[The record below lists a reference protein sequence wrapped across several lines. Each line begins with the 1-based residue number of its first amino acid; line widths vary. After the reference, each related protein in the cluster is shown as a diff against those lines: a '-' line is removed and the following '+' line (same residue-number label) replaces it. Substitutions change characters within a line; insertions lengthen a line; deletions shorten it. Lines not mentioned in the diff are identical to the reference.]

1 MDQEKKRKRKLS
13 AENGNIRWIKDHY
26 LRTKDGKDDYVFISY
41 KSDDFEKVLDDIV
54 YRTCKKYGLR
64 VYFDTAFDDGSD
76 LWITQYYKNM
86 CTLKCKALI
95 AFIDDEYFSSYAC
108 LLEIMTGKIAQAGGL
123 WKEDALFF
131 LPINIGSITELLD
144 EDNTGLGTR
153 RYSDGKINRHAGKEL
168 ERFNE
173 VCSEILDN
181 KSYSELRKIYNPEK
195 NKELYNEKTEKYP
208 ESGEMHLNIT
218 QCRKLME
225 KLIPFCNDNDG
236 GNKDFVE
243 VIHDKLI
250 NAGIK
255 SVFEE
260 PENNVTSISDERK
273 EIESNPIN
281 SNAESIVIKSDFG
294 GYSYTIFG
302 KEYKAESREQ
312 GKLMYDAFSALVERH
327 PELAERLTLRT
338 SVSRIEN
345 VSAANTKEAKP
356 SYFRTCKKFTVN
368 GNEYYVGTS
377 YGFDAK
383 IAEIKGM
390 FKLCG
395 EDISEFVLNG
405 RPVTDNKKT
414 KDI

>member
-1 MDQEKKRKRKLS
+1 MMDEEKKRKRKLS

-76 LWITQYYKNM
+76 LWITQYYDNM
-86 CTLKCKALI
+86 CNLKCKAVI

-108 LLEIMTGKIAQAGGL
+108 LLEMMTRKIAGAGGIYKRDSL
-123 WKEDALFF
+123 L
-131 LPINIGSITELLD
+131 LIPINIGSITEILD
-144 EDNTGLGTR
+144 DSNTGLGTR
-153 RYSDGKINRHAGKEL
+153 RYANGKINGHAGEEL
-168 ERFNE
+168 KRFND
-173 VCSEILDN
+173 VFS
-181 KSYSELRKIYNPEK
+181 KISRCNMDLKDVYDREK
-195 NKELYNEKTEKYP
+195 ENELYDEKTEQLP
-208 ESGEMHLNIT
+208 ESGKMYLSVI
-218 QCRKLME
+218 QCRRLME
-225 KLIPFCNDNDG
+225 EIIKGYNDNDG

-281 SNAESIVIKSDFG
+281 SNAESIVIKSGFD

-327 PELAERLTLRT
+327 PELAERLTSRT

-395 EDISEFVLNG
+395 EDINEFVLNG